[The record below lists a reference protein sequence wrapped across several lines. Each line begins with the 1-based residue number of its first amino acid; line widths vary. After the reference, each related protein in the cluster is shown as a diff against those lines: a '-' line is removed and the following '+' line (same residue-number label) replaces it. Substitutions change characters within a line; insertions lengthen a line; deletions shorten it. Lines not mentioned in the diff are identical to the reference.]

1 MKTLKYA
8 MATLCLL
15 GMTACSNKLE
25 YDSIFSDYKDEPH
38 AEVTVVPRLLLKLGT
53 GMAKMGMGDKDDRQ
67 ALNLVSKINSIRIL
81 DLDDCSREVK
91 QRFLTDVQQLGKGGY
106 ETLMRVNADG
116 ENVKLLLQRN
126 GTDITELLIINTS
139 DDEAELIQLKG
150 RIKESEIGRIMES
163 DFVDD

>member
-1 MKTLKYA
+1 
-8 MATLCLL
+8 
-15 GMTACSNKLE
+15 
-25 YDSIFSDYKDEPH
+25 
-38 AEVTVVPRLLLKLGT
+38 
-53 GMAKMGMGDKDDRQ
+53 MGDKDDRQ

-116 ENVKLLLQRN
+116 ENVKLLLQRD
-126 GTDITELLIINTS
+126 GTDITELLIVNTS